1 MSRTQ
6 TPANRHNL
14 SILFVDDNETIRN
27 LYQRILEKHVSH
39 FYIAKNGHHGL
50 ELYHKHKPDLVI
62 TDINMPMM
70 DGIEMVR
77 EIKARYPS
85 AKIIVMSAYSV
96 KENFIESVNLGVD
109 GYLMKPVEAKK
120 LLSLVD
126 EFAGI
131 TLMKWELER
140 KEEKRKKAE
149 EYLKKSLEEK
159 EILLREVHHR
169 VKNNMQIISSIL
181 RMQSRNIQDEQLRMI
196 LQESQNRIHSM
207 ALIHENL
214 YSNEGLSDVR
224 FDNYIKSLVGNISR
238 TFNSQQQRVK
248 FKYQI
253 ESTNLPMDIAIPCGL
268 IINEL
273 VSNSLKYAFANTDH
287 GVITIGFSKTDGNKY
302 SLIVE
307 DNGVGISEDFDI
319 KKTKSLGMKIIH
331 TLVKQI
337 DGVISSDF
345 TKGTKFCINIILN
358 NYESKKV

>member
-1 MSRTQ
+1 MSKTL

-14 SILFVDDNETIRN
+14 SVLFVDDNETIRR
-27 LYQRILEKHVSH
+27 LYQRILEKHVSN

-50 ELYHKHKPDLVI
+50 ELYHKHRPDLVI
-62 TDINMPMM
+62 TDINMPVM

-85 AKIIVMSAYSV
+85 AKIIVMSVYSV
-96 KENFIESVNLGVD
+96 KENFIESINLGVD

-120 LLSLVD
+120 LLSLID

-140 KEEKRKKAE
+140 KEEKRRKAE

-159 EILLREVHHR
+159 EVLLREVHHR

-181 RMQSRNIQDEQLRMI
+181 RMQSRSVKDENLKMI

-214 YSNEGLSDVR
+214 YSNEGLSDVK

-238 TFNSQQQRVK
+238 TFKSQQQHVK

-253 ESTNLPMDIAIPCGL
+253 DSTNLPMDIAIPCGL

-273 VSNSLKYAFANTDH
+273 VSNSLKYAFAKTND
-287 GVITIGFSKTDGNKY
+287 GIITISFDKVDNSKY
-302 SLIVE
+302 ILIVE

-319 KKTKSLGMKIIH
+319 NKTKSLGMKIIYS
-331 TLVKQI
+331 LVKQI
-337 DGVISSDF
+337 DGVITSDF
-345 TKGTKFCINIILN
+345 TKGTKFCINILLN
-358 NYESKKV
+358 NYESRKV